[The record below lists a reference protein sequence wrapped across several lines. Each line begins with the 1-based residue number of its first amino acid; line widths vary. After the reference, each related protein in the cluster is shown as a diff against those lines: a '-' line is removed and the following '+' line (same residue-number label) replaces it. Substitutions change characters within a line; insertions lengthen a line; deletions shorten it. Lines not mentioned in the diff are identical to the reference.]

1 METIVAHFYL
11 RVVIFL
17 FCGRIFGQWRKVV
30 KKTAGRKL
38 VLEAGSEERQQI
50 SDRRS
55 EMAQLFRRS
64 FSGKLS
70 DTART
75 HV

>member
-1 METIVAHFYL
+1 VAHFHP

-30 KKTAGRKL
+30 GKTSGRKL
-38 VLEAGSEERQQI
+38 LLEAGSEKCQQI
-50 SDRRS
+50 PDRSS

-75 HV
+75 HA